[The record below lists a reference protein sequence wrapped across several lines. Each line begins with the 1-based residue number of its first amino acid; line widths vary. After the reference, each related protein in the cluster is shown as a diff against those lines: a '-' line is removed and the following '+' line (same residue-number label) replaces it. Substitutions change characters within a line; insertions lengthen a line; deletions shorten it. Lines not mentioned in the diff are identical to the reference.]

1 VAIARHALLILS
13 SPTTGKKGVWK
24 RLFALG
30 ENSDLAYL
38 IIVRARQHAAGQKGD
53 SEDEAIGRS
62 GDGLSTK
69 ISIATDA
76 PR

>member
-1 VAIARHALLILS
+1 MQPA
-13 SPTTGKKGVWK
+13 KKP
-24 RLFALG
+24 
-30 ENSDLAYL
+30 
-38 IIVRARQHAAGQKGD
+38 D